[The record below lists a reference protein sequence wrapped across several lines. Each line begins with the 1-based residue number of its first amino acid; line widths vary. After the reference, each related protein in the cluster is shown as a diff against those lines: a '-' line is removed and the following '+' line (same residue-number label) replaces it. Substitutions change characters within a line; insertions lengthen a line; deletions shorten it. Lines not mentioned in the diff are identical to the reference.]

1 MRRATTIFWCLL
13 AVGMAGCGS
22 STATGGPSSGLPGS
36 SSGATEVAGSSATPA
51 TPATPASAGTP
62 VSAGSLPA
70 ACSLLTATEIQGIV
84 GHPVMAGDGSGKDC
98 QWQRTDPHQISVA
111 LHLLALP
118 GSLKCQ
124 TGGSTPITDLG
135 VEAGWHYLPDITTGS
150 VIACTAGRLQAQIS
164 LVGDLTTHTTTED
177 QLKADGV
184 QLMTLVLPRL

>member
-1 MRRATTIFWCLL
+1 MRRATTIFCLLL

-22 STATGGPSSGLPGS
+22 STGTSGPSSGLAGS
-36 SSGATEVAGSSATPA
+36 SSGATGVAGSSAA
-51 TPATPASAGTP
+51 PASTGTP

-135 VEAGWHYLPDITTGS
+135 AEAGWHYLPDLTTGS
-150 VIACTAGRLQAQIS
+150 VTACTASRLQAQIS
-164 LVGDLTTHTTTED
+164 LVGDGTTHTTTED